1 MYRGTDPRLQRPV
14 AIKLIASDRAA
25 DDPFSQR
32 FEREARLAAAVEH
45 PNVIPS
51 YGAGEEDGHLYLVMR
66 EPPAVEAIASLI
78 ASSG

>member
-1 MYRGTDPRLQRPV
+1 
-14 AIKLIASDRAA
+14 
-25 DDPFSQR
+25 
-32 FEREARLAAAVEH
+32 
-45 PNVIPS
+45 VIPI